1 MSHPV
6 CTVISLSLR
15 LFKRESFL
23 TWAGFERVEM
33 HMGIQMSLWDSGWS
47 SFGSHGHS
55 SLLCLLIFV
64 CGSLHCFPQPL
75 LHFISPHYL
84 SVFCAC
90 ISLLFSDIGNILS
103 GCSYAL
109 VEEILSSSI
118 IFNCVLCFPWWSLG
132 DPYTCWKWISC
143 LNAQGLMML
152 AKGKD
157 RTRLPKDRLLN
168 WQCREDW
175 KDTWKKIKKVDAHHV
190 QKQTQVGWNLTAT
203 NKQTKMEA

>member
-1 MSHPV
+1 
-6 CTVISLSLR
+6 
-15 LFKRESFL
+15 
-23 TWAGFERVEM
+23 M

-118 IFNCVLCFPWWSLG
+118 YFQLRSLFSLVIFRRPLHMLEMNQLPE
-132 DPYTCWKWISC
+132 PT
-143 LNAQGLMML
+143 GLMML
-152 AKGKD
+152 VKCKE
-157 RTRLPKDRLLN
+157 RTRLPKTDS
-168 WQCREDW
+168 
-175 KDTWKKIKKVDAHHV
+175 
-190 QKQTQVGWNLTAT
+190 
-203 NKQTKMEA
+203 